1 MESAVDS
8 SFFWGYLVT
17 QVPGGF
23 LASVYPANRIFGTAI
38 ACSAFLNLFLPGA
51 FEFPGVIIII
61 RVMQGLVEVI
71 SNSLKLCYS
80 LSFIWLKSNHKTLSV
95 HSSVNHKTIS
105 FRLFRDPL
113 WFIKSD
119 ISYVFISEFRSFVR
133 FKPNGL
139 SSTNNKSLRAFGK
152 KWFVMHWF
160 ESDFLQGVTYPAC
173 HGIWRF
179 WAPPLERSRLATMAF
194 SGSYAGIV
202 IGMPM
207 SGILTSWI
215 SWKAAFYFYGVMGL
229 VWYCFWLWLS
239 FEKPRY
245 HPAISIQELKYIE
258 KSLGDSVKLQM
269 PTISTTPWHEIT
281 RSMPVYAII
290 VANFCRSWNFYLLVL
305 YQSKYLKHSFNY
317 EIAEVS
323 EGN

>member
-1 MESAVDS
+1 
-8 SFFWGYLVT
+8 
-17 QVPGGF
+17 
-23 LASVYPANRIFGTAI
+23 
-38 ACSAFLNLFLPGA
+38 
-51 FEFPGVIIII
+51 
-61 RVMQGLVEVI
+61 
-71 SNSLKLCYS
+71 
-80 LSFIWLKSNHKTLSV
+80 
-95 HSSVNHKTIS
+95 
-105 FRLFRDPL
+105 
-113 WFIKSD
+113 
-119 ISYVFISEFRSFVR
+119 
-133 FKPNGL
+133 
-139 SSTNNKSLRAFGK
+139 
-152 KWFVMHWF
+152 
-160 ESDFLQGVTYPAC
+160 
-173 HGIWRF
+173 
-179 WAPPLERSRLATMAF
+179 MAF

-229 VWYCFWLWLS
+229 TWYCFWLWLS

-269 PTISTTPWHEIT
+269 PTIATTPWHEIS

-305 YQSKYLKHSFNY
+305 YQSKYLKHSFQY

-323 EGN
+323 KTACKAINKTSLWLLSLTGWNTRCTASFVDDNHRAIWRNVG